1 MPVSQV
7 THQGTACGPPQR
19 LGHAAL
25 FDQGRGKGQ
34 MTCARR
40 PSPRISAGEL
50 PGRTDRPWL
59 SPSDTAEH
67 RREDARRPSLG
78 GSRWPSEDVSR
89 QLDLPKKDGTVH
101 NTVLSHWTNS
111 KKLFL
116 INGLGAAFC
125 FHRPLQTF
133 PIACFAAPA
142 RLAVLAARAL
152 ANGAA
157 DCARPAAGIHAAPVS
172 QPEFPLEFPPAG
184 RGLCLHERW

>member
-59 SPSDTAEH
+59 SPSNTAEH

-125 FHRPLQTF
+125 FLRPLQSPSAT
-133 PIACFAAPA
+133 ADSCFQPPA
-142 RLAVLAARAL
+142 RSGSSKHVDDPDEIQFRSILASICSFRHGIGCGVHGRIPVPAVLA
-152 ANGAA
+152 
-157 DCARPAAGIHAAPVS
+157 V
-172 QPEFPLEFPPAG
+172 
-184 RGLCLHERW
+184 

>member
-1 MPVSQV
+1 MHAIPVSQV

-78 GSRWPSEDVSR
+78 GSRWPSEDVGR
-89 QLDLPKKDGTVH
+89 QLYLPKKDGAVH

-125 FHRPLQTF
+125 FHRPLHERLETSSVSKHLGQ
-133 PIACFAAPA
+133 PH
-142 RLAVLAARAL
+142 RLAFLLSGRFLV
-152 ANGAA
+152 
-157 DCARPAAGIHAAPVS
+157 AAGSA
-172 QPEFPLEFPPAG
+172 
-184 RGLCLHERW
+184 

>member
-59 SPSDTAEH
+59 SPSNTAEH

-116 INGLGAAFC
+116 INGLGAVFC
-125 FHRPLQTF
+125 FLRPLHIELRQVLDFQKTRPTGTGWLSCCLIDICSQADRAQRRLIQGF
-133 PIACFAAPA
+133 PS
-142 RLAVLAARAL
+142 RQSR
-152 ANGAA
+152 
-157 DCARPAAGIHAAPVS
+157 
-172 QPEFPLEFPPAG
+172 
-184 RGLCLHERW
+184 

>member
-59 SPSDTAEH
+59 SPSNTAEH

-125 FHRPLQTF
+125 FHRPLQDLF
-133 PIACFAAPA
+133 PILRLFRFFVLCTQENAETCRCVDAAF
-142 RLAVLAARAL
+142 LGENILG
-152 ANGAA
+152 ANGPGRA
-157 DCARPAAGIHAAPVS
+157 VS
-172 QPEFPLEFPPAG
+172 
-184 RGLCLHERW
+184 